1 MKKRA
6 VSEAEK
12 ILFRET
18 VEHSQPK
25 ISTRPKAQK
34 SPTKVKTGISALDGN
49 TAKKLK
55 RGVAKPAARLDLH
68 GLTQEAA
75 HRALSSFLKDAQKNG
90 QRLVLVITGKGTPGV
105 LKTMVPR
112 WLSQPEFSGLITGIE
127 TAHIRHGGAGA
138 LYVYLRK

>member
-25 ISTRPKAQK
+25 IPARPKAQK
-34 SPTKVKTGISALDGN
+34 PPAKAKAGLSGLDGN

-55 RGVAKPAARLDLH
+55 RGAVKPAARLDLH
-68 GLTQEAA
+68 GFTQEAA
-75 HRALSSFLKDAQKNG
+75 HRALSSFIKGARKNG
-90 QRLVLVITGKGTPGV
+90 QRLVLVITGNGTA
-105 LKTMVPR
+105 LKPMVPR
-112 WLSQPEFSGLITGIE
+112 WLNQPEFSVLITGME
-127 TAHIRHGGAGA
+127 TAHLRHGGAGA

>member
-18 VEHSQPK
+18 VEHSHPK
-25 ISTRPKAQK
+25 LSARPK
-34 SPTKVKTGISALDGN
+34 SPKPPAKAKAGIGALDGN
-49 TAKKLK
+49 TATKLR
-55 RGVAKPAARLDLH
+55 RGKGVPAARLDLH
-68 GLTQEAA
+68 GFTQDAA
-75 HRALSSFLKDAQKNG
+75 HRALNSFLKSARKNG
-90 QRLVLVITGKGTPGV
+90 QRLVLVITGKGTA
-105 LKTMVPR
+105 LKPMVPR
-112 WLSQPEFSGLITGIE
+112 WLNQPEFSALITGME

>member
-25 ISTRPKAQK
+25 ISTRPKPQRPP
-34 SPTKVKTGISALDGN
+34 SKVKTGISALDGN
-49 TAKKLK
+49 TVKKLK
-55 RGVAKPAARLDLH
+55 RGKGAPAARLDLH

-75 HRALSSFLKDAQKNG
+75 HRALNSFLKGARKNG
-90 QRLVLVITGKGTPGV
+90 QRLVLVITGKGTA
-105 LKTMVPR
+105 LKPVVPR
-112 WLSQPEFSGLITGIE
+112 WLNQPEFAPLIIGIE

>member
-1 MKKRA
+1 MKKRV

-25 ISTRPKAQK
+25 ISTKPKPQK
-34 SPTKVKTGISALDGN
+34 PVAKAKAGLSALDGN

-55 RGVAKPAARLDLH
+55 RGKGVPAARLDLH
-68 GLTQEAA
+68 GLTQEVA
-75 HRALSSFLKDAQKNG
+75 HRALHSFLKNARKSG
-90 QRLVLVITGKGTPGV
+90 QRLVLVITGKGTA
-105 LKTMVPR
+105 LKPMVPR
-112 WLSQPEFSGLITGIE
+112 WLNQPEFSGLITGIE